1 MSFNTNISKGPEDIC
16 AEISECTLTW
26 QDISNSIC
34 SEVDTRVDLEFQLK
48 CSRKSYYLRT
58 TRSLDGFLNLSV
70 NSCLN
75 L

>member
-1 MSFNTNISKGPEDIC
+1 MLYYLSEGPEDIC

-48 CSRKSYYLRT
+48 YSRKLYHLR
-58 TRSLDGFLNLSV
+58 TRSLDAVLNLSV
-70 NSCLN
+70 NNCLN